1 MKALIQIV
9 LAMRYNELLVKS
21 SAKDSRTWLLKFR
34 NFEDTFLAVQSR
46 QSLWTAQYFVTDS
59 LTDN

>member
-21 SAKDSRTWLLKFR
+21 SAKDSRTWLLKFH
-34 NFEDTFLAVQSR
+34 NFEDGGGGCTTMVVGALSKR
-46 QSLWTAQYFVTDS
+46 IWGL
-59 LTDN
+59 